1 MGYQWIS
8 DIDGLLSEQS
18 SFSISNLSRGSHLIT
33 FRAVNDIGFWSSNVT
48 ANILINGVPSISTV
62 VFASKVIAGSNLM
75 MYAEASDPDGDE
87 LTFRR
92 QTLAIVTDLNAF

>member
-1 MGYQWIS
+1 M
-8 DIDGLLSEQS
+8 
-18 SFSISNLSRGSHLIT
+18 
-33 FRAVNDIGFWSSNVT
+33 NDIGFWSSNVT

-87 LTFRR
+87 LTYTWTSEALSFANEDNFYESLVNESRIII
-92 QTLAIVTDLNAF
+92 LESDIGDKLVNLIVTDSLCFK